1 MKLEGFSW
9 DNFNK
14 QRVFKQDKGQSN
26 CIKEFLDS
34 VNDNRESPIPLQEI
48 FEVSKITI
56 EIANK
61 LRGT

>member
-9 DNFNK
+9 DNSINSAFL
-14 QRVFKQDKGQSN
+14 DKIEQSN

-34 VNDNRESPIPLQEI
+34 VNDNRDSPIPLQEI
-48 FEVSKITI
+48 LEVSKITI